1 MKEYI
6 RRYFMLRRHNMK
18 VAIKKAKMSK
28 MCYAF
33 LAPYAIIFAL
43 FYISSIIDMIFPV
56 SYKKHALR
64 KKGAPYVFFP
74 HTERL
79 FPPFFSGPGYSYTNW
94 FVFSSY
100 S

>member
-33 LAPYAIIFAL
+33 LAPYAIILGLSSFLCKFFRKNFMGRGTSPFVELVAL
-43 FYISSIIDMIFPV
+43 KLHLIKVP
-56 SYKKHALR
+56 
-64 KKGAPYVFFP
+64 
-74 HTERL
+74 T
-79 FPPFFSGPGYSYTNW
+79 
-94 FVFSSY
+94 
-100 S
+100 